1 MKDQKNTMT
10 PEQGLA
16 YATEIAQFRFALIAP
31 LIQGLAPDASSTAY
45 FKRVTKEPL
54 TLPNGETV
62 LYSWK
67 TPQKWYSLYSKGGF
81 DALMPKTRSD
91 KGVPRSL
98 NDTAMEEIYRLKE
111 K

>member
-54 TLPNGETV
+54 TPPMGRR
-62 LYSWK
+62 YSIAGK
-67 TPQKWYSLYSKGGF
+67 HHRSGIPCTAKEGL
-81 DALMPKTRSD
+81 TR
-91 KGVPRSL
+91 
-98 NDTAMEEIYRLKE
+98 
-111 K
+111 